1 MPTHLATIRM
11 DEEHS
16 RAIIAEIGDRLRIA
30 LGNSAPMPPYL
41 AKLVGRLRELDD
53 YESPS
58 IVPSIGR
65 RVATAG
71 ISARA
76 GDSSLIEA

>member
-1 MPTHLATIRM
+1 MPTHLAKIRM

-16 RAIIAEIGDRLRIA
+16 RAICAEIGDRLRIA

-41 AKLVGRLRELDD
+41 AKLVVRLSELDD

-58 IVPSIGR
+58 IVPSMEDALPTLALPPVPAICR
-65 RVATAG
+65 
-71 ISARA
+71 
-76 GDSSLIEA
+76 